1 MFSSNAAKTAIWNVC
16 NGKSNQAYGYFW
28 SYKNKFIPKVNNHLA
43 PVAKYNDDGVFI
55 ESYSSIKEAADL
67 NNIKTPANIIAA
79 IKGT

>member
-1 MFSSNAAKTAIWNVC
+1 MFSSNVAKIAIWNVC

-43 PVAKYNDDGVFI
+43 PVAKYNDDGIFI

-67 NNIKTPANIIAA
+67 NNIKTPVNIIAA